1 MFPHLTGLGIHDP
14 KQIERYSLRQE
25 AHKDVLKIYFHKQ
38 KGELFAKSVKFK
50 YPRQVKNVLVDSG
63 SHKYKEVTEINRN
76 LTLVIDEL
84 NKLTKPEKLAE
95 VDVKQKIL
103 SDLRHLEKVVSSKIT
118 EIEADLEKLK
128 ERLSEIASRIKTIWR
143 ADVRASALF
152 F

>member
-1 MFPHLTGLGIHDP
+1 MYPYLTGLGIQDP

-63 SHKYKEVTEINRN
+63 SHQYKEVTEINRN

-84 NKLTKPEKLAE
+84 NKITKPVPLNDLDLKR
-95 VDVKQKIL
+95 KIL
-103 SDLRHLEKVVSSKIT
+103 TDLRHLEKVVTSKIA

-128 ERLSEIASRIKTIWR
+128 
-143 ADVRASALF
+143 
-152 F
+152 

>member
-1 MFPHLTGLGIHDP
+1 MYPNLTGLGIHEP

-25 AHKDVLKIYFHKQ
+25 AHKDILKIYFRKQ

-50 YPRQVKNVLVDSG
+50 YPRQVKSVLVSG
-63 SHKYKEVTEINRN
+63 GNNQYKEVTEINRN

-84 NKLTKPEKLAE
+84 NKITKPTPTAE

-103 SDLRHLEKVVSSKIT
+103 TDLRHLEKVVSSKIS

-128 ERLSEIASRIKTIWR
+128 
-143 ADVRASALF
+143 
-152 F
+152 

>member
-1 MFPHLTGLGIHDP
+1 MYPNLTGLGIHEP

-25 AHKDVLKIYFHKQ
+25 AHKDILKIYFRKQ

-50 YPRQVKNVLVDSG
+50 YPRQVKSVLVSG
-63 SHKYKEVTEINRN
+63 GNNQYKEVTEINRN

-84 NKLTKPEKLAE
+84 NKITKPTPTVE

-103 SDLRHLEKVVSSKIT
+103 TDLRHLEKVVSSKIA

-128 ERLSEIASRIKTIWR
+128 
-143 ADVRASALF
+143 
-152 F
+152 

>member
-1 MFPHLTGLGIHDP
+1 MYTHLNSLGIHEP
-14 KQIERYSLRQE
+14 EKIERYALRQE

-63 SHKYKEVTEINRN
+63 SHQYKEVSEINRN

-84 NKLTKPEKLAE
+84 NKITKPQKLSE
-95 VDVKQKIL
+95 TDIKGKIL
-103 SDLRHLEKVVSSKIT
+103 SDLKHLEKVVTSKIA

-128 ERLSEIASRIKTIWR
+128 
-143 ADVRASALF
+143 
-152 F
+152 

>member
-1 MFPHLTGLGIHDP
+1 MYPNLIGLGIQDP

-25 AHKDVLKIYFHKQ
+25 AHKDVLKIYFRKQ

-50 YPRQVKNVLVDSG
+50 YPRQVKNVRTDS
-63 SHKYKEVTEINRN
+63 SSQNYKQVTEINRN

-84 NKLTKPEKLAE
+84 NRLTKPIEATE

-103 SDLRHLEKVVSSKIT
+103 SDLRHLEKVVSSKIA

-128 ERLSEIASRIKTIWR
+128 
-143 ADVRASALF
+143 
-152 F
+152 

>member
-1 MFPHLTGLGIHDP
+1 MYPNLTGLGIHEP

-25 AHKDVLKIYFHKQ
+25 AHKDILKIYFRKQ

-50 YPRQVKNVLVDSG
+50 YPRQVKSVLVSG
-63 SHKYKEVTEINRN
+63 GNNQYKEVTEINRN

-84 NKLTKPEKLAE
+84 NKITKPMPTAE

-103 SDLRHLEKVVSSKIT
+103 TDLRHLEKVVSSKIA

-128 ERLSEIASRIKTIWR
+128 
-143 ADVRASALF
+143 
-152 F
+152 